1 MTYLLKC
8 CKAFCLVRFCNSNE
22 AMARETR
29 NKRLMDADAKLQ
41 HNAKTLHSSP
51 KKVESGPDIR
61 GSILHSA
68 RFLGGSLYSAQNTWL
83 KAREILRADR
93 VLALGNYD
101 MDALGCGG
109 SVTAKG
115 W

>member
-1 MTYLLKC
+1 
-8 CKAFCLVRFCNSNE
+8 
-22 AMARETR
+22 
-29 NKRLMDADAKLQ
+29 MDADSRLQ
-41 HNAKTLHSSP
+41 HNAETLHSSP
-51 KKVESGPDIR
+51 TKVESGLDIR

-68 RFLGGSLYSAQNTWL
+68 RFLGGSFYSAQNMWL
-83 KAREILRADR
+83 KAREILRTNR

-115 W
+115 WEEIHTIRLVQT